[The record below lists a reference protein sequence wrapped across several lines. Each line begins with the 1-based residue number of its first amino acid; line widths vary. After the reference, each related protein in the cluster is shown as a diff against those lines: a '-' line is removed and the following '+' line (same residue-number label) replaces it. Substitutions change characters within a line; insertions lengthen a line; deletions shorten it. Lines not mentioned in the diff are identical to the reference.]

1 MGKILGGFCAL
12 CGVLVI
18 ALPVSV
24 VATNFSLFYTYAKAR
39 LNLPPKSENKL
50 PLSKALTSLKAK
62 KDELPHAITNY
73 SISSIGKKFEQTP
86 KESMERLLQENE
98 EKAAESCSYKSSS
111 SERRRNDSSTF
122 EQQLPFFEK
131 PDNSRGEAIIGPL
144 TPFTEC
150 NFDFLEVPRSKRL
163 KKSFLSTSISRVFGT
178 KTQAEKNII
187 AQESTIM
194 LDIHSRYPLYSRR
207 GAVAPGS
214 VSSRS
219 LSSSIYD
226 SSLSNFP
233 SCIKRSMDALRRK
246 NRRRRSTNLS
256 NKRKCTSNAELHLVC
271 FHRCDH
277 HPGEMKQ
284 TLSLDGKTANKI
296 NCSCPSHGVSDYSK
310 SRHSKSCSEL
320 NDILQG
326 NYSYNSFNSMNS
338 ASFVSSTETN
348 KSDYRD
354 DSVSV
359 PLSDIAITIN
369 GCPDEGL
376 GLREVNIPLQ
386 EMKILPQ
393 KVNSPGTKSRYL
405 NPEGY
410 MHHGK

>member
-1 MGKILGGFCAL
+1 MGKILGCCCAL

-39 LNLPPKSENKL
+39 INLPPKSENKL

-73 SISSIGKKFEQTP
+73 SISESIAKKFEQTP
-86 KESMERLLQENE
+86 KESMERLSQENE

-111 SERRRNDSSTF
+111 SERKRDDSSTF
-122 EQQLPFFEK
+122 EQHLPFFEK
-131 PDNSRGEAIIGPL
+131 TDISSGEAIVGPL
-144 TPFTEC
+144 TPFMEC

-163 KKSFLSTSISRVFGT
+163 KKSFLSTSISRVFGA

-194 LDIHSRYPLYSRR
+194 LDVHSRYPLYSRR

-219 LSSSIYD
+219 LSSTIYN
-226 SSLSNFP
+226 SSSSNLA

-246 NRRRRSTNLS
+246 NRLRKSTNLS
-256 NKRKCTSNAELHLVC
+256 NERKCASNAELHLVC

-284 TLSLDGKTANKI
+284 ALSLDGKTANK
-296 NCSCPSHGVSDYSK
+296 NCSCPSHGASNYSK
-310 SRHSKSCSEL
+310 PRHAKSCSEL
-320 NDILQG
+320 NDVLQG
-326 NYSYNSFNSMNS
+326 NCSHNSLNS
-338 ASFVSSTETN
+338 ASFMSSTETN
-348 KSDYRD
+348 KSDYRN
-354 DSVSV
+354 DSISV

-369 GCPDEGL
+369 GCPNEGF
-376 GLREVNIPLQ
+376 GLREMKIPPQ

-393 KVNSPGTKSRYL
+393 RVNSPRTKRRYL
-405 NPEGY
+405 NP
-410 MHHGK
+410 